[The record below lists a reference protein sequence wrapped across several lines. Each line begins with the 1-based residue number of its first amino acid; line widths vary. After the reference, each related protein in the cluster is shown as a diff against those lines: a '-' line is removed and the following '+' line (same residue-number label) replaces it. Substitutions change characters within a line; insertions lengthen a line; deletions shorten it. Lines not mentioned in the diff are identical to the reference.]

1 MCGATTVATSWQLQF
16 PCNCA
21 ELPSRWIVVAM
32 SHQMQLPCCVNST
45 CHVIAV
51 QKKCRMVTKNAGDMV
66 WQIQLPCGMHYIC
79 HVPANTVAMMN
90 QLQLPRVY
98 PNVKNAAWQ
107 QKNVGHGASN
117 PLAMSSH
124 SSCHHKW
131 EHPKR
136 IWLGQNSN
144 YKDVHRK
151 IIRTWQVYL
160 AQLAPRTW

>member
-1 MCGATTVATSWQLQF
+1 MCGATTVATSWQLQL
-16 PCNCA
+16 PCRCA

-90 QLQLPRVY
+90 QLRLPRVY
-98 PNVKNAAWQ
+98 PNVKMQHGN
-107 QKNVGHGASN
+107 KNVGDMVQQIQL
-117 PLAMSSH
+117 P
-124 SSCHHKW
+124 CHHITVAITS
-131 EHPKR
+131 ENPKK
-136 IWLGQNSN
+136 IAWDKSQTTQM
-144 YKDVHRK
+144 YTRK
-151 IIRTWQVYL
+151 
-160 AQLAPRTW
+160 